1 MKDTDWSLLA
11 QRAWGRALVKTGIEH
26 LDLGMLRQGKR
37 TLREAETRAKASA
50 LAYDTPE
57 RAALAAAIAAYV
69 EAEAQTQNAARR
81 VRGALAAVARAEGGE
96 TDA

>member
-1 MKDTDWSLLA
+1 
-11 QRAWGRALVKTGIEH
+11 
-26 LDLGMLRQGKR
+26 
-37 TLREAETRAKASA
+37 